1 MTIGIGV
8 LCCSSPNLP
17 PGQRPDSIVMISDTM
32 GSHDRDSTNELRK
45 MYLVPEARVCAVC
58 AGNVETGGEIIS
70 SVISRLPDLK
80 SRTHGKIWS
89 TLNEVVNGHRSERFL
104 YDVLAPKYQ
113 VVAGKIS
120 EKDHPEIIRDFQQY
134 DTGTVMLFGTFDGE
148 GTALLYFVGR
158 FDNGSPALVHHM
170 MFPGHW
176 SIGAGDYNA
185 NMWLNYRGQRL
196 NFSVMRS
203 LLHAYEAC
211 AMASS
216 APSVNQRTDI
226 VIASAKSWFEI
237 PYDSDP
243 TPGSPVTLKQLRTM
257 AKRYGPRSTDQL
269 GFKTN
274 QRTKAIS
281 S

>member
-8 LCCSSPNLP
+8 LCCSSPDLP

-32 GSHDRDSTNELRK
+32 GSHDTDSTDELRK

-58 AGNVETGGEIIS
+58 AGNVETGGEIVS
-70 SVISRLPDLK
+70 SMVERLPDVK
-80 SRTHGKIWS
+80 SRTHGKIWL

-104 YDVLAPKYQ
+104 YDVVAPKYQ
-113 VVAGKIS
+113 VVPGKVS
-120 EKDHPEIIRDFQQY
+120 EKDHGDILRDFQEY
-134 DTGTVMLFGTFDGE
+134 DSGAVLLFGTFDSQ
-148 GTALLYFVGR
+148 GTALLYFIGR
-158 FDNGSPALVHHM
+158 YSNSPALVHHV
-170 MFPGHW
+170 MFPGYQ

-185 NMWLNYRGQRL
+185 NMWLNHRGQRL

-211 AMASS
+211 GMAAS
-216 APSVNQRTDI
+216 APSVNERTDI
-226 VIASAKSWFEI
+226 VIASAKNWFEL

-243 TPGSPVTLKQLRTM
+243 TPGSPATLKQLKKL
-257 AKRYGPRSTDQL
+257 AKKYGPQNTSQL
-269 GFKTN
+269 GFRTN
-274 QRTKAIS
+274 QRAKATS